1 MAQSLTLRQG
11 GNAEDLC
18 RRAWW
23 VFLIGGIASIAFGA
37 FALLQPG
44 VALFVLGMFFIA
56 SLLVDGVFNVI
67 GAVRNMEKDGWWIML
82 LIGLLGVAVGGYGL
96 LHPPMGALAF
106 VYLFSF
112 ESIALGV
119 ILVLLGVKVRK
130 VSSREWLLYASGA
143 VSILFGVLVLAQPV
157 VGALSIVW
165 MIAGWSI
172 VVGILRIVFALRM
185 HNTQGG
191 LQPHLGLPA
200 QVNADANR

>member
-67 GAVRNMEKDGWWIML
+67 GAVRHMQKDGWWIML
-82 LIGLLGVAVGGYGL
+82 LIGLLAIVVGGYGL
-96 LHPPMGALAF
+96 LHPPLSILAF

-112 ESIALGV
+112 ESIALGA
-119 ILVLLGVKVRK
+119 ILVALGVKVRQVTK
-130 VSSREWLLYASGA
+130 REWILYLSGA
-143 VSILFGVLVLAQPV
+143 VSILFGVFVLAQPV
-157 VGALSIVW
+157 TGALSIVW

-191 LQPHLGLPA
+191 PQPHLGLA
-200 QVNADANR
+200 TRVNADASR